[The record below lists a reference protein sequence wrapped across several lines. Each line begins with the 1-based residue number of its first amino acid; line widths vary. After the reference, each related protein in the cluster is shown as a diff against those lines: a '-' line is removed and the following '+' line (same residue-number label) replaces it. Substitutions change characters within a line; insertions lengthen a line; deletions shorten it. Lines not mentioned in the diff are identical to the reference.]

1 MHYISMQQDG
11 HPFNISGKTHIMHG
25 ALLCVVGDTP
35 AVSLVGGF
43 KEGVGFALKKC
54 RHCMANNTQ
63 IHEKVRQLCDISY
76 TCMGH
81 MQWVYIDNIIDCYFI
96 KLFFSMNLQFT
107 EEEFVL
113 RTLQLHLTQC
123 SYVERPGISSEE
135 KQHFSKVYG
144 VNRKSILGDLPD
156 FYITTQLPQDIMH
169 VLFEGL
175 FHLQVRLFL
184 NYLIDDLK
192 VSYCQ

>member
-1 MHYISMQQDG
+1 
-11 HPFNISGKTHIMHG
+11 
-25 ALLCVVGDTP
+25 
-35 AVSLVGGF
+35 
-43 KEGVGFALKKC
+43 
-54 RHCMANNTQ
+54 
-63 IHEKVRQLCDISY
+63 
-76 TCMGH
+76 
-81 MQWVYIDNIIDCYFI
+81 
-96 KLFFSMNLQFT
+96 MNLQFT

-144 VNRKSILGDLPD
+144 VNRKSILCDLPD
-156 FYITTQLPQDIMH
+156 FDITTQLPQDIMH

-192 VSYCQ
+192 VSSCQ

>member
-1 MHYISMQQDG
+1 MTFLIHAWDTCSGYI
-11 HPFNISGKTHIMHG
+11 N
-25 ALLCVVGDTP
+25 
-35 AVSLVGGF
+35 
-43 KEGVGFALKKC
+43 
-54 RHCMANNTQ
+54 
-63 IHEKVRQLCDISY
+63 
-76 TCMGH
+76 
-81 MQWVYIDNIIDCYFI
+81 NIIDCYF

-144 VNRKSILGDLPD
+144 VNRKSILCDLPD
-156 FYITTQLPQDIMH
+156 FDITTQLPQDIMH

-192 VSYCQ
+192 VSSCQ